1 MAFILPGVE
10 LFESSKTSKSSKPN
24 LPSSFLSKDFYDT
37 HPPFANSH
45 TSRHLPNIDDTASDV
60 TGYRRSSN
68 LQHQQRM
75 TRTEAYHSSHFEM
88 TGTERM
94 VTSDPIIPATGH
106 RSAPTRRKQR
116 SPWDTFGGGGEEEKQ
131 QLQQQRQQ
139 QGSGFSFV
147 SLAQPDHSPPMAVK
161 HREGLTLRRYS
172 SSGAFSDDFVIGPQ
186 LSRASSSRSV
196 HVSQAMRRV
205 GSASRPHGSS
215 ERLLGR
221 SGTTSESDLSQIQ
234 EFQYHRLG
242 LSPDER
248 FHRSDQERL
257 LHASSPEMDTH
268 DLTSGMHEYSQ
279 KTRRGRAH
287 AQPSFSPETS
297 PHLKVARSNSYQ
309 RSVVDAKLKVPSP
322 LSMRRCL
329 SNDKSM
335 GGVQEGGREP
345 RSERMELE
353 PPTRDETNPP
363 VSTLSSPQRQQ
374 APGERTEEGGH
385 CSSSHQRT
393 NSNSL
398 STGPDGILMSNSTVG
413 NTETQTTTLS
423 LDLTSQSQ
431 LLHGGEVSGSEFI
444 ERMDTQSGRESSEER
459 AGILS
464 PVNTSTTPRSDAAP
478 ATNSTAFWTSAM
490 PAVSTSG
497 TRTVQNG
504 ENRPGHYHFST
515 EDSSASNGQ
524 RLPGVQIPPHGG
536 DSHQD
541 QDVVMI
547 SPVTCTPHSQA
558 GLDIFPQAF
567 SSMDSNPVR
576 GDSGGRNHNDASVC
590 GSQVPLLG
598 AGEDEELTPREEDNT
613 REQQLRQHDSE
624 LEENHNMSSWM
635 RGRISTSETAAAS
648 SSLSSPVFTAED
660 LTIDSESLYA
670 SPNHLPPHRDYGMM
684 SPIPEASQ
692 ELTNSMSMSQ
702 SNANRLS
709 GSHMRSQSRIRSV
722 SPISEHANVSGIDDT
737 TPSPRHGSVSPF
749 RHSAV
754 TSSYQDSTQRSQ
766 SVSEHVSTTLS
777 SVLNRPQPQLMD
789 TGTAAAV
796 VMNSE
801 SKNQGQDRDSISSYQ
816 HHQSRSKSATPIIPS
831 GAASREGSVSS
842 TRGEAV
848 HSDRPDVQS
857 ETNTAEQLSGTTSSG
872 SREASVSSSTRAQV
886 TIDVSS
892 AVRALTSQPTTQ
904 SPSSSSSLQL
914 RGFHSRVTN
923 YSHEPLLQSSS
934 ESIEHGG
941 GQVRSSTPQSSSSA
955 PARIHSTDPGQR
967 PPDVAARQ
975 VSPLTTTAHAQ
986 RAIHPQQQQQLQPQH
1001 QQQLQQ
1007 PQPAANTPH
1016 TSKRYSQQR
1025 VAELSSSKSQ
1035 QRINQD
1041 IEMMHL
1047 AISGMDATNQSI
1059 SRTRSSAVP
1068 RSQSVTQT
1076 AERQGAT
1083 TTSRSTAS
1091 STAGRV
1097 PPHGTA
1103 APNMDSSRTFRPIT
1117 PAMMDT
1123 SRSRPSSAPGTTTAT
1138 VRPAASSS
1146 TSTPIP
1152 NSTHTGQH
1160 QQQFQQQSPPPSVPS
1175 NITVSQS
1182 ATHSQNSAPQPPRVS
1197 TDSYDYLPPYSPP
1210 QNGGRPQS
1218 QQQLQLQQEAAAQQ
1232 SSQQRPRSR
1241 QSSEPPL
1248 YPEPPPSY
1256 DEIFGG
1262 QSSSGRQRRRRG
1274 QRRQRGAETL
1284 PGANEDGNRRSR
1296 SELRRSSSQNEGPI
1310 RPSSSQRRLAS
1321 LTNFFRRAK
1330 RQTHSGNSQNQSS
1343 RAVQNNINTPT
1354 SVNTS
1359 AADACP
1365 PMDTNEYVASWVESY
1380 SRTPR
1385 PVEAMEARAE
1395 AMSLSVGS
1403 TATHSLAY
1411 SHVSR
1416 AASDVTDSQP
1426 HSASYHGGSRGGGGG
1441 GGGGGSGGSHPV
1453 PYRPPPPFP
1462 TENADSTVSSYPPAA
1477 LRGFSQVST
1486 DYSLS
1491 LSRASSDVGQSRISR
1506 NNRSQPSSSSSS
1518 SRPTTNYV
1526 IGPGYQQHH
1535 TRPSVGNVS
1544 RRGMTRE
1551 YRRPVSAIITSEV
1564 STNNNIVD
1572 GGVVPAHSGTDLVR
1586 FDSNSHR
1593 TSPQQQQQQ
1602 RQLSRHLDNTA
1613 HISASCF
1620 DIASPVPAD
1629 SEHQHSQ
1636 HTCEVNAPSSTSRQG
1651 TEAASSAEQC
1661 ARSNDSVRTT
1671 SRQSQSLSLSQG
1683 NSQGGDS
1690 TLAANVNANNIN
1702 TTAASPRASNASSSS
1717 PINVVLVIGSNTS
1730 LGQNSQPNPPS
1741 PNSNIINLSPT
1752 AQEDPAPLAI
1762 SPTSWSNSERRAS
1775 AGTSSLSSRAA
1786 ARQRVEMRL
1795 SQRDV
1800 SSSDEESSQ
1809 RSDRSQNGVV
1819 RSHRLR
1825 NRRRRSQG
1833 SIMSQAESL
1842 RSNSRVDVQQL
1853 SQTSRPADLRVS
1865 SNSRVD
1871 VQQLSQTSRPADLRE
1886 EEMETNVESHA
1897 LSQDQSHIIDQTDVR
1912 PNGTVEEEQEVQ
1924 TGMPFIHS
1932 VHTLTRQC
1940 C

>member
-1 MAFILPGVE
+1 M
-10 LFESSKTSKSSKPN
+10 FESSKTTKSSKPN
-24 LPSSFLSKDFYDT
+24 LPPSFSSKDFYDT

-45 TSRHLPNIDDTASDV
+45 ASRHLPNIDDTASDV

-68 LQHQQRM
+68 LQHQQRT
-75 TRTEAYHSSHFEM
+75 TRTEARHSSHYE
-88 TGTERM
+88 TTTTERM
-94 VTSDPIIPATGH
+94 ETSDPILPTTGH
-106 RSAPTRRKQR
+106 RSAPTRRKQQR
-116 SPWDTFGGGGEEEKQ
+116 SPWDTFGGGGEEEQKQ
-131 QLQQQRQQ
+131 QRQQRQQ
-139 QGSGFSFV
+139 QNNQFSFV
-147 SLAQPDHSPPMAVK
+147 PLAQSDHSPPMAVK
-161 HREGLTLRRYS
+161 QREGLTLRRYS
-172 SSGAFSDDFVIGPQ
+172 SSGAFSDDFVLGPQ

-196 HVSQAMRRV
+196 HASQAMRRV

-248 FHRSDQERL
+248 FQRSDQERL
-257 LHASSPEMDTH
+257 LHNSSPEMDAH
-268 DLTSGMHEYSQ
+268 DLSSGMHEYSQ

-297 PHLKVARSNSYQ
+297 PRSKVARSNSYQ

-322 LSMRRCL
+322 LSTRRCL
-329 SNDKSM
+329 SNDKST
-335 GGVQEGGREP
+335 GEIQEGGRDP
-345 RSERMELE
+345 RSERMELD
-353 PPTRDETNPP
+353 PPTRDVTNPP
-363 VSTLSSPQRQQ
+363 VSTLSSPLRQQ
-374 APGERTEEGGH
+374 APGERTEESSR
-385 CSSSHQRT
+385 CSPSHQRT

-398 STGPDGILMSNSTVG
+398 STGPEGILMSNSTVG

-459 AGILS
+459 AGLLS
-464 PVNTSTTPRSDAAP
+464 PVYTSRSEVAHATT
-478 ATNSTAFWTSAM
+478 NKAFWTSAT

-497 TRTVQNG
+497 TRTVHNG
-504 ENRPGHYHFST
+504 ENRPGHYQFST

-524 RLPGVQIPPHGG
+524 RLPGVHGG

-547 SPVTCTPHSQA
+547 SPITCTPHSQA

-576 GDSGGRNHNDASVC
+576 GDVGVRNNNDASVC

-598 AGEDEELTPREEDNT
+598 AGDDEELTPREEDNT
-613 REQQLRQHDSE
+613 RELQFRQHDSQ
-624 LEENHNMSSWM
+624 LEDSSSMSSWNH
-635 RGRISTSETAAAS
+635 GRIPTSEAAAAS
-648 SSLSSPVFTAED
+648 SSLTAPVFTAED
-660 LTIDSESLYA
+660 STIDLYA
-670 SPNHLPPHRDYGMM
+670 SPNHLPPHRDYGVM

-722 SPISEHANVSGIDDT
+722 SPISEYANVSGMDAT

-754 TSSYQDSTQRSQ
+754 TSSNQESTTQRSQ
-766 SVSEHVSTTLS
+766 STSEHESTAA
-777 SVLNRPQPQLMD
+777 LNRPQPQLMD

-796 VMNSE
+796 VM
-801 SKNQGQDRDSISSYQ
+801 SKDQGEQDRDGIYRHQ
-816 HHQSRSKSATPIIPS
+816 HHQSRSKSTTPVIAS

-857 ETNTAEQLSGTTSSG
+857 ETNIAEQLSGTTSSG

-904 SPSSSSSLQL
+904 PPSSSSSFVQL

-923 YSHEPLLQSSS
+923 YSREPLQQLLSSS
-934 ESIEHGG
+934 ESIDRGG
-941 GQVRSSTPQSSSSA
+941 GQVRASTPQSSSSA
-955 PARIHSTDPGQR
+955 PARIHSTDSGQR

-986 RAIHPQQQQQLQPQH
+986 RAIHPQQQQQLQPQPQH

-1007 PQPAANTPH
+1007 PQPAANSPH

-1035 QRINQD
+1035 HRINQD

-1047 AISGMDATNQSI
+1047 AISGMDTTNRSI

-1068 RSQSVTQT
+1068 RSQSVIQQT
-1076 AERQGAT
+1076 AERQAT
-1083 TTSRSTAS
+1083 TS
-1091 STAGRV
+1091 SSGRV
-1097 PPHGTA
+1097 PPHNTA
-1103 APNMDSSRTFRPIT
+1103 ALNMESSRTFRPIT

-1123 SRSRPSSAPGTTTAT
+1123 SQSRPASAPGTNTAA

-1146 TSTPIP
+1146 TSTPVP
-1152 NSTHTGQH
+1152 NSAHTMATAQY
-1160 QQQFQQQSPPPSVPS
+1160 QQQQSPSPSVPS
-1175 NITVSQS
+1175 NTTVSQS

-1210 QNGGRPQS
+1210 QNGGRSQS
-1218 QQQLQLQQEAAAQQ
+1218 QQQRQQQQQQLPVAQQ

-1321 LTNFFRRAK
+1321 LTNFFRRAR

-1343 RAVQNNINTPT
+1343 RAVQSDTNTPT
-1354 SVNTS
+1354 SVSTS

-1365 PMDTNEYVASWVESY
+1365 PMDTNEYVANWVESY

-1395 AMSLSVGS
+1395 AMSQSVGS

-1411 SHVSR
+1411 PHISR
-1416 AASDVTDSQP
+1416 AASDVSDSRP

-1441 GGGGGSGGSHPV
+1441 GGGSSGSNPV

-1462 TENADSTVSSYPPAA
+1462 TENADSAVSSYPPAA
-1477 LRGFSQVST
+1477 VRGFSQVST
-1486 DYSLS
+1486 NYSLS
-1491 LSRASSDVGQSRISR
+1491 LSRASSDISQSRVSR
-1506 NNRSQPSSSSSS
+1506 NNRSQPSSSSS
-1518 SRPTTNYV
+1518 RPSTNYI

-1535 TRPSVGNVS
+1535 TTRPSVGNVS

-1551 YRRPVSAIITSEV
+1551 HRRPVSAIVTSEV
-1564 STNNNIVD
+1564 STNNTIID
-1572 GGVVPAHSGTDLVR
+1572 GVLPAHSGTDLVR
-1586 FDSNSHR
+1586 FDSNNHR
-1593 TSPQQQQQQ
+1593 ASPQQQQQQQQQ
-1602 RQLSRHLDNTA
+1602 RQLSRRLDNTA
-1613 HISASCF
+1613 HISTSCF

-1636 HTCEVNAPSSTSRQG
+1636 HTQEVNVPSSTSRQA
-1651 TEAASSAEQC
+1651 TEAASTSVEQC
-1661 ARSNDSVRTT
+1661 AQSNDSVRTT

-1741 PNSNIINLSPT
+1741 PNSNVINLSPT
-1752 AQEDPAPLAI
+1752 AQEDPTQLAI

-1786 ARQRVEMRL
+1786 ARQRAEMRL

-1825 NRRRRSQG
+1825 HRRRRSQG
-1833 SIMSQAESL
+1833 SMMSQAESL

-1853 SQTSRPADLRVS
+1853 SQTSRPSDLRVS
-1865 SNSRVD
+1865 SNSRMD

-1886 EEMETNVESHA
+1886 EEMETNVESRA
-1897 LSQDQSHIIDQTDVR
+1897 LSQDQSHVINQTDVR

-1924 TGMPFIHS
+1924 TGMS
-1932 VHTLTRQC
+1932 LLCMLCTYSLHTCTC
-1940 C
+1940 T

>member
-1 MAFILPGVE
+1 M
-10 LFESSKTSKSSKPN
+10 
-24 LPSSFLSKDFYDT
+24 
-37 HPPFANSH
+37 
-45 TSRHLPNIDDTASDV
+45 
-60 TGYRRSSN
+60 
-68 LQHQQRM
+68 
-75 TRTEAYHSSHFEM
+75 RTEAHHSTHFEV
-88 TGTERM
+88 TAAERM
-94 VTSDPIIPATGH
+94 ETSDPPSLPAAGGH
-106 RSAPTRRKQR
+106 RSIQTRRKQR
-116 SPWDTFGGGGEEEKQ
+116 SPWDTFGGREEEQKQ
-131 QLQQQRQQ
+131 QLQQHQQRRQD
-139 QGSGFSFV
+139 GGFSFV
-147 SLAQPDHSPPMAVK
+147 ALAQPDQSPPMVVK
-161 HREGLTLRRYS
+161 REGLTLRRYS
-172 SSGAFSDDFVIGPQ
+172 SSGAFSDDFVLGGPQ
-186 LSRASSSRSV
+186 LSRASSSRS
-196 HVSQAMRRV
+196 VSQAMRRV

-234 EFQYHRLG
+234 EFQYHRLTG

-248 FHRSDQERL
+248 IHRSDQERL
-257 LHASSPEMDTH
+257 LHASSPEMDH

-297 PHLKVARSNSYQ
+297 PRSKVARSNSYQ
-309 RSVVDAKLKVPSP
+309 RSVVNAKLKVPSP

-329 SNDKSM
+329 SDDKST
-335 GGVQEGGREP
+335 GVQDGGREP

-353 PPTRDETNPP
+353 PPTRDVTNPP
-363 VSTLSSPQRQQ
+363 VSTLSSPLRQQ
-374 APGERTEEGGH
+374 IPGERTEKSGC
-385 CSSSHQRT
+385 CSPSHQRT
-393 NSNSL
+393 NTNSL

-431 LLHGGEVSGSEFI
+431 LLQGGEVSGSEFI

-459 AGILS
+459 ACLLS
-464 PVNTSTTPRSDAAP
+464 PIYTATTSRSEVTR
-478 ATNSTAFWTSAM
+478 ATDKAFWTCT
-490 PAVSTSG
+490 PAVSSSG
-497 TRTVQNG
+497 TRTVRGG
-504 ENRPGHYHFST
+504 ENRSGHYHFST
-515 EDSSASNGQ
+515 EDSNSSARSGQ
-524 RLPGVQIPPHGG
+524 HLQGVQIPPHGG

-547 SPVTCTPHSQA
+547 SPITCTPHSQA

-576 GDSGGRNHNDASVC
+576 SDTSIRNNIDTSVC

-598 AGEDEELTPREEDNT
+598 AGEDEELTPREEDNS
-613 REQQLRQHDSE
+613 REQRLRQCGDGR
-624 LEENHNMSSWM
+624 LEENNDNNMSSWM
-635 RGRISTSETAAAS
+635 RGHIPTSEAAAAS
-648 SSLSSPVFTAED
+648 SSLTSPVFTAED
-660 LTIDSESLYA
+660 STIDSESMYA
-670 SPNHLPPHRDYGMM
+670 SPHVPQHRDYGMM

-749 RHSAV
+749 QHSAV
-754 TSSYQDSTQRSQ
+754 TSSNQESAQRSQ
-766 SVSEHVSTTLS
+766 STSEHDSTAMS
-777 SVLNRPQPQLMD
+777 SALNRPQLQLMD
-789 TGTAAAV
+789 TGTAAA
-796 VMNSE
+796 NSE
-801 SKNQGQDRDSISSYQ
+801 SNDRGQQERDSISSYQ
-816 HHQSRSKSATPIIPS
+816 NHQSRSKSATPVIAS

-842 TRGEAV
+842 TRGEV
-848 HSDRPDVQS
+848 VQSDRFDVQS
-857 ETNTAEQLSGTTSSG
+857 EANTTEQLSVTMSSG

-886 TIDVSS
+886 TIDVSN

-904 SPSSSSSLQL
+904 PPSSSMQL

-923 YSHEPLLQSSS
+923 YSREPVQLRSSS
-934 ESIEHGG
+934 ESIGHGG
-941 GQVRSSTPQSSSSA
+941 SQVRASSPQSSSSA
-955 PARIHSTDPGQR
+955 PARVQHSTDPGQR
-967 PPDVAARQ
+967 PDVDRQ
-975 VSPLTTTAHAQ
+975 VSPLTTTAHAR
-986 RAIHPQQQQQLQPQH
+986 RAAHSQQQQEQLHQQHQQQQQQ
-1001 QQQLQQ
+1001 QQ
-1007 PQPAANTPH
+1007 PQVQSAANAH

-1025 VAELSSSKSQ
+1025 VAELSNSKSQ

-1047 AISGMDATNQSI
+1047 AISGMDTNRSI

-1068 RSQSVTQT
+1068 RSQSVVQT
-1076 AERQGAT
+1076 AERQGT
-1083 TTSRSTAS
+1083 TNARSSA
-1091 STAGRV
+1091 STAGRTV

-1103 APNMDSSRTFRPIT
+1103 ALNMDSSRMFRPIT

-1123 SRSRPSSAPGTTTAT
+1123 SRSRPASAPGIATAT
-1138 VRPAASSS
+1138 ARPASSS
-1146 TSTPIP
+1146 PTYTPTPIP
-1152 NSTHTGQH
+1152 NSTHTTAIATGQH
-1160 QQQFQQQSPPPSVPS
+1160 RQQQFQQQPPPPSVPS
-1175 NITVSQS
+1175 VATVSQS
-1182 ATHSQNSAPQPPRVS
+1182 VMTQPTHSQSSASHPPRVS

-1210 QNGGRPQS
+1210 QNGGRGS
-1218 QQQLQLQQEAAAQQ
+1218 QQQQEAAAQQ

-1262 QSSSGRQRRRRG
+1262 QNSSGRQRRHRG

-1284 PGANEDGNRRSR
+1284 PGANDGGNRRSR
-1296 SELRRSSSQNEGPI
+1296 TELRRSSSQNEGPI

-1321 LTNFFRRAK
+1321 LTNFFRRAR

-1343 RAVQNNINTPT
+1343 RAVLNNTNTPT
-1354 SVNTS
+1354 SVSTGV
-1359 AADACP
+1359 ADACP

-1395 AMSLSVGS
+1395 AMSSLSVGS
-1403 TATHSLAY
+1403 TATHSLVY

-1416 AASDVTDSQP
+1416 AASDITDSRP
-1426 HSASYHGGSRGGGGG
+1426 HSASYGRS
-1441 GGGGGSGGSHPV
+1441 GGSGGNNPV

-1462 TENADSTVSSYPPAA
+1462 TESADSAVSSYPPAV
-1477 LRGFSQVST
+1477 RGFSQVST

-1491 LSRASSDVGQSRISR
+1491 LSRASSDIGQSRIPR
-1506 NNRSQPSSSSSS
+1506 HRSQPSPSSSS
-1518 SRPTTNYV
+1518 SRPIAYITA
-1526 IGPGYQQHH
+1526 PGHHQHH
-1535 TRPSVGNVS
+1535 TTRPSIGNVV
-1544 RRGMTRE
+1544 RRGVTRE
-1551 YRRPVSAIITSEV
+1551 HRRPVSAIVASEA
-1564 STNNNIVD
+1564 STTNNIN
-1572 GGVVPAHSGTDLVR
+1572 GGVVSAHSGTNLIRVDN
-1586 FDSNSHR
+1586 DSHR
-1593 TSPQQQQQQ
+1593 ASPLQQQQQ
-1602 RQLSRHLDNTA
+1602 RQLSRRLDNTA
-1613 HISASCF
+1613 HISTSCF
-1620 DIASPVPAD
+1620 DIVGPVPAD
-1629 SEHQHSQ
+1629 SEHQHQHSQ
-1636 HTCEVNAPSSTSRQG
+1636 HTQEVLNVPPSSSRQG
-1651 TEAASSAEQC
+1651 TEAAISTDQPAQ
-1661 ARSNDSVRTT
+1661 ANDSVRTT

-1690 TLAANVNANNIN
+1690 TLATNVNANNIN

-1741 PNSNIINLSPT
+1741 PNSAVTNLSHT
-1752 AQEDPAPLAI
+1752 AQDPPLAI

-1775 AGTSSLSSRAA
+1775 GGTSSLSSRAA
-1786 ARQRVEMRL
+1786 ARQRAEMRL
-1795 SQRDV
+1795 SQHDV

-1809 RSDRSQNGVV
+1809 RSDRSQNGIV
-1819 RSHRLR
+1819 RPHRLR

-1833 SIMSQAESL
+1833 ATSQVDSL
-1842 RSNSRVDVQQL
+1842 R
-1853 SQTSRPADLRVS
+1853 

-1886 EEMETNVESHA
+1886 EEMETNVEPHA
-1897 LSQDQSHIIDQTDVR
+1897 VSQDHSPVINQTDVR

-1924 TGMPFIHS
+1924 TGMPIHS
-1932 VHTLTRQC
+1932 VLCMYGVQHVHVFGTLIRYYHIVAGLACKLTMC
-1940 C
+1940 SYS